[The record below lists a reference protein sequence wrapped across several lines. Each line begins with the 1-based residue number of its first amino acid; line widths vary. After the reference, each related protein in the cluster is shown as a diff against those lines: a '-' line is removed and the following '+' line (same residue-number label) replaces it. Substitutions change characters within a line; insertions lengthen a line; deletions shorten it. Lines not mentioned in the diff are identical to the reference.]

1 MFPSCET
8 QLWSNYDVSESLG
21 GFQLRQRRVVL
32 GQTSGRLE
40 LPLLAKLV
48 IGVIIGAYAVPYVST
63 SAPFRKANGNGK
75 LKRQKVNGWPWST
88 IKVSSDDITHTPP
101 ATLSARDIHNDKEI
115 GDKTGH
121 DGFVGS
127 HVYMGLC
134 RMQFRPKCHFSPALD
149 QVVAS

>member
-48 IGVIIGAYAVPYVST
+48 IGVIIGTYAVPYVST
-63 SAPFRKANGNGK
+63 PVPFWKAHGNRK
-75 LKRQKVNGWPWST
+75 LRRQKVKGMGSKKTKGQWMAMVVNKGQLGRY
-88 IKVSSDDITHTPP
+88 HTYTPSQP
-101 ATLSARDIHNDKEI
+101 
-115 GDKTGH
+115 
-121 DGFVGS
+121 
-127 HVYMGLC
+127 LC
-134 RMQFRPKCHFSPALD
+134 T
-149 QVVAS
+149 